1 MNLPNLLSRITGIF
15 LITFT
20 ISCNNQS
27 PKAEL
32 IVTNANIWTGNNGQ
46 PRAQAMA
53 ISGDS
58 ILAVGSKEEIDSYK
72 GAETVIVDANS
83 KFIVPGFIDTHV
95 HFAEG
100 GLNLSWVKLR
110 DASSPEDFSQRIKKF
125 SQTVPE
131 GTWILG
137 GEWDGKT
144 WGVLPSKEL
153 IDSLT
158 SKHPVFVT
166 RLDGHIAVANTLA
179 LSLAGIDS
187 DIENVPGGVI
197 DRDSN
202 NNLTGVLRD
211 NAMNLV
217 TDKIPAPSDEMFDQA
232 IDNAMDYMVS
242 NGVTS
247 VHNVWYPTDFKGHPE
262 AFLRAKKDGRMK
274 VRIYDHRALIDWQ
287 QQADRVKAEGNGD
300 KWLKT
305 DGLKGV
311 FDGALG
317 SHTAFFMEPY
327 SDSPEDYGLLMFP
340 EEDLKN
346 WVNEATNANLNVT
359 IHAIGD
365 RAINITLNAFEK
377 IQTDRKD
384 VRFRIEH
391 AQHINSSD
399 IPRFASLNVIP
410 SMQPYHAIDDGRWA
424 EEVIGSERIN
434 EMYAFKSLMDAGAKV
449 AFGSD
454 WPVAPASPL
463 WGIYA
468 ATTRRTLDGK
478 NPDGWVPQ
486 EKITIEQ
493 ALTAYT
499 INGAYA
505 SFEENIKGSIE
516 PGKMADF
523 IILSD
528 NLFEI
533 DPVQIKDVKVL
544 QTFVGGKNVYTN
556 VD

>member
-1 MNLPNLLSRITGIF
+1 
-15 LITFT
+15 
-20 ISCNNQS
+20 
-27 PKAEL
+27 
-32 IVTNANIWTGNNGQ
+32 
-46 PRAQAMA
+46 MA
-53 ISGDS
+53 ILGDS
-58 ILAVGSKEEIDSYK
+58 ISAIGSNEEMEAYK
-72 GAETVIVDANS
+72 GSNTTLLNADS
-83 KFIVPGFIDTHV
+83 KFVVPGFIDTHV

-100 GLNLSWVKLR
+100 GFNLSWVKLR
-110 DASSPEDFSQRIKKF
+110 DASSLEDFSQRIKEF

-144 WGVLPSKEL
+144 WGVLPKKEL

-166 RLDGHIAVANTLA
+166 RLDGHIAVANSLA
-179 LSLAGIDS
+179 LSLVGID
-187 DIENVPGGVI
+187 DNVEDVQGGVI
-197 DRDSN
+197 DRDSK
-202 NNLTGVLRD
+202 NNLTGGLRD
-211 NAMNLV
+211 NTMNLV
-217 TDKIPAPSDEMFDQA
+217 TDKSPPPSHEMFDKA

-242 NGVTS
+242 HGVTS

-262 AFLRAKKDGRMK
+262 AFLRAKKDGRLK
-274 VRIYDHRALIDWQ
+274 VRIYDHRALSDWQ

-317 SHTAFFMEPY
+317 SHTAYFMEPY
-327 SDSPEDYGLLMFP
+327 TDSPKDSGILMFP
-340 EEDLKN
+340 EEDLNN
-346 WVNEATNANLNVT
+346 WVKKATDANLNVT

-377 IQTDRKD
+377 IQSDRKD
-384 VRFRIEH
+384 VRFHIEH
-391 AQHINSSD
+391 AQHIDSSD
-399 IPRFASLNVIP
+399 VPRFARLNVIP

-424 EEVIGSERIN
+424 EGVIGSERIN
-434 EMYAFKSLMDAGAKV
+434 EMYAFKSLMDAGATV

-478 NPDGWVPQ
+478 NPNGWIPQ
-486 EKITIEQ
+486 ERISVEQ

-505 SFEENIKGSIE
+505 SFDEGIKGTLQ
-516 PGKMADF
+516 PGKLADF
-523 IILSD
+523 VILSE

-533 DPVQIKDVKVL
+533 NPAMIKNVKVL
-544 QTFVGGKNVYTN
+544 
-556 VD
+556 